1 MSKKRFLTRQEL
13 ASLLDVSSGGTLS
26 NLLLDLEKSGFI
38 NCYHPFNLGEKT
50 LLKRYSVDDN
60 YLQYYFKFIKPL
72 SKNIESGAYNRNPK
86 AALRLDSYVKWLGF
100 SFERFCRRY
109 HFVIARILQFSGVHY
124 ESGAFFNRAT
134 DRETPGY
141 QIDLIFE
148 RADNVYTICEIKY
161 LQSKVGP
168 SVISEVEKKLSL
180 FPNPKNK
187 TIQKVLI
194 CNEGADEALINR
206 AYFDEIITCS
216 QLFDSRNW

>member
-1 MSKKRFLTRQEL
+1 M
-13 ASLLDVSSGGTLS
+13 
-26 NLLLDLEKSGFI
+26 
-38 NCYHPFNLGEKT
+38 
-50 LLKRYSVDDN
+50 
-60 YLQYYFKFIKPL
+60 
-72 SKNIESGAYNRNPK
+72 SKNIESGASNRNPK

-109 HFVIARILQFSGVHY
+109 HFAIARILQFSGVHY

>member
-1 MSKKRFLTRQEL
+1 M
-13 ASLLDVSSGGTLS
+13 
-26 NLLLDLEKSGFI
+26 
-38 NCYHPFNLGEKT
+38 
-50 LLKRYSVDDN
+50 KRYSVDDN

-72 SKNIESGAYNRNPK
+72 SKNIEGGAYNRNPK
-86 AALRLDSYVKWLGF
+86 TALKLDSYVKWLGF

-124 ESGAFFNRAT
+124 ESGAFFNRTT

-168 SVISEVEKKLSL
+168 SVISEVEKALPLSQS
-180 FPNPKNK
+180 KK
-187 TIQKVLI
+187 QDDT
-194 CNEGADEALINR
+194 ESADL
-206 AYFDEIITCS
+206 
-216 QLFDSRNW
+216 